1 MWFLC
6 GFKKPVKN
14 HKIIIVVIYRF
25 AYHHK
30 FTGFLLLRF
39 LSGFKKP

>member
-1 MWFLC
+1 MWF
-6 GFKKPVKN
+6 KKAGKKTQN
-14 HKIIIVVIYRF
+14 CFVVIYRF